1 MNEET
6 QTHTY
11 LRGVESEADWF
22 FKVRPALFFVN
33 CFVMHGIDHNGNPKL
48 LSSYKLFPVILKQD
62 TYYLIIGEEGTPVYR
77 VLNPRKL
84 FFTMEGKAALK
95 SVLSANH
102 RRIDERLEFY
112 ENKGGVEAYC
122 VPNIQCEL
130 DKWDKCSMSQIEKYM
145 SFPIV
150 NEPVVPAGCK
160 TSVQII
166 DLNDVENIVDLTY
179 GVQTVE

>member
-84 FFTMEGKAALK
+84 LFTMEGKATLK
-95 SVLSANH
+95 SILSANH
-102 RRIDERLEFY
+102 RRIDERLDFY
-112 ENKGGVEAYC
+112 ENDGRVEAYC